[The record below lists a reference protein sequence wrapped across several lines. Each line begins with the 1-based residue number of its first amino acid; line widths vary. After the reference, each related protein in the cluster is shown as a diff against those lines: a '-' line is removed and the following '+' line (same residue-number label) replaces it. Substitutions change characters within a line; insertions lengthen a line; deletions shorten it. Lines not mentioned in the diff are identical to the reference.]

1 MWSLGCI
8 VYELIKGVPI
18 FPGCD
23 ENEMLEYFIVT
34 LGDVPENMIRKSTKY
49 NQFFHRNGNLRRSK
63 KSNLPQKLVPGSEP
77 IDRLLK
83 GHKISKEMVAFIK
96 HCLVIDPAKRM
107 QP

>member
-8 VYELIKGVPI
+8 VYELVKGVPI

-34 LGDVPENMIRKSTKY
+34 LGDVPPNMIRKSTKY
-49 NQFFHRNGNLRRSK
+49 NQFFNSRGKLRRCKRSH
-63 KSNLPQKLVPGSEP
+63 LPQVLVPGSEP

-83 GHKISKEMVAFIK
+83 G
-96 HCLVIDPAKRM
+96 
-107 QP
+107 